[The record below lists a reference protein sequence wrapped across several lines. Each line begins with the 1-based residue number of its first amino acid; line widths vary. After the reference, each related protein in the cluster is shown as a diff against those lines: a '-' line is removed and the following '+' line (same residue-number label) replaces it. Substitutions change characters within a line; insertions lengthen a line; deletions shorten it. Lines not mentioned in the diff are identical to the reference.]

1 MIDRRQMMNYSSVL
15 VTGASSGIGRACAEL
30 LAARG
35 YSVFGVARQFSPGI
49 HRDVRCFEAD
59 VNDEE
64 SIGQTI
70 EKATQASGGVLDV
83 IINAAGFAVAG
94 PIEVTPIEDARAQ
107 FETNFFGVVRVSQ
120 MVLPSMRR
128 KRRGLIV
135 NIGSMAGFVALPY
148 QGFYAASKFALEGY
162 SETLAMEVR
171 AFNVHVT
178 LVEPGDFR
186 TEFTAKRRHV
196 PLAAMD
202 ADYREPF
209 EETITAVAQ
218 SEMDAPEPH
227 RVAELVASIL
237 DDPAPKIRY
246 PIASP
251 HRIAYVTRDLLA
263 KAEVVKAAVP
273 ALKDREQRS

>member
-1 MIDRRQMMNYSSVL
+1 MMNYSSVL
-15 VTGASSGIGRACAEL
+15 ITGASSGIGRACAEL

-35 YSVFGVARQFSPGI
+35 YSVFGVARQFPPGM

-83 IINAAGFAVAG
+83 IINAAGFGVAG
-94 PIEVTPIEDARAQ
+94 PIEATPIEDARAQ

-135 NIGSMAGFVALPY
+135 NIGSLAGFVALPY

-186 TEFTAKRRHV
+186 TGFTVKRRHV
-196 PLAAMD
+196 SLDAMD

-209 EETITAVAQ
+209 EEIITAAAQ
-218 SEMDAPEPH
+218 SELDAPEPH
-227 RVAELVASIL
+227 RVAELVAAIL

-246 PIASP
+246 PIGSP
-251 HRIAYVTRDLLA
+251 RRIAYVTDDLLA
-263 KAEVVKAAVP
+263 KAEVVKAAGP
-273 ALKDREQRS
+273 ASKDREQAA